1 MIKPARPATVN
12 FYVDADVLGLAKVL
26 AGIRP
31 DVTYPGDPGGRVKGG
46 RIRAACPITDTS
58 TPDAVWI
65 PETAKQGWLI
75 ISRDRHIQEHRAEL
89 EAVRVSGARMVT
101 LTGREAVDTF
111 LQLETLMCQ
120 WRNIMELIPEPGPF
134 IFSVTRTR
142 LREVPLGG

>member
-1 MIKPARPATVN
+1 MR
-12 FYVDADVLGLAKVL
+12 L
-26 AGIRP
+26 
-31 DVTYPGDPGGRVKGG
+31 
-46 RIRAACPITDTS
+46 
-58 TPDAVWI
+58 
-65 PETAKQGWLI
+65 
-75 ISRDRHIQEHRAEL
+75 
-89 EAVRVSGARMVT
+89 SGARMVT